1 MATLKPLYGAK
12 TAITITL
19 DALGI
24 GAVAISSAIDNSVNL
39 FQDFLIEAVISG
51 TAAANA
57 YLEVR
62 LLSSEDNTAFGTWE
76 SGIPLGTIDL
86 SVTPQTAYFSL
97 LNNLFQAPKYF
108 KIAVKNNTGAALA
121 ATGNSANYMGHNVQS
136 V

>member
-19 DALGI
+19 DSLAIDG
-24 GAVAISSAIDNSVNL
+24 VATSSAIDNSVNL
-39 FQDFLIEAVISG
+39 FQDLLIETIISG

-57 YLEVR
+57 FLEIR
-62 LLSSEDNTAFGTWE
+62 LLSSEDNAGFGTWE

-86 SVTPQTAYFSL
+86 SVSPQTAYFSL
-97 LNNLFQAPKYF
+97 LNVLFQAPKYF
-108 KIAVKNNTGAALA
+108 KIAVKNSTGAALA
-121 ATGNSANYMGHNVQS
+121 ATGNSANYQGVNVQS